1 MRNAKNK
8 EVFEILI
15 TRNYL
20 SFMPLQKV
28 LQ

>member
-8 EVFEILI
+8 EVFESLI

-20 SFMPLQKV
+20 RFMPLQKI